1 MCVRNRNITRN
12 YLNVARRT
20 SNNLEKFA
28 GSSLRR
34 ELRPRASAGRDRVG
48 RSMTLFAQGPT
59 TTVGQTQ
66 GFQRPGMQPDST
78 FADLLVRTQQM
89 ARQIAGHQQPAPRP
103 HARTISPDDFDPM
116 PWLQGNSSDRDA
128 DTQNG
133 GNSSIDSF
141 LRSASLD
148 STLLDGL
155 EDAFDE
161 DDETVD
167 ADKPIVQLQSSLD
180 DIVRQLIRSSIQ
192 QSESLLTSGDA
203 DAISKCAV
211 LYASTCSN
219 LLLVGLPS
227 DIHHALQSSMVATAN
242 ANPEHRCACSM
253 MATPRTAAMHS
264 PACSSALSPPPPR
277 CYLAP
282 PRP

>member
-1 MCVRNRNITRN
+1 MPGAHT
-12 YLNVARRT
+12 AE
-20 SNNLEKFA
+20 SFG
-28 GSSLRR
+28 GSRSCDL
-34 ELRPRASAGRDRVG
+34 
-48 RSMTLFAQGPT
+48 SMTIFAQGPT

-103 HARTISPDDFDPM
+103 HARTISPEDFDPM
-116 PWLQGNSSDRDA
+116 PWLQGNSPDRDA

-133 GNSSIDSF
+133 GNASIDSF

-161 DDETVD
+161 DDETVE

-242 ANPEHRCACSM
+242 ANPEHRCACSIL
-253 MATPRTAAMHS
+253 AITETAAMHA
-264 PACSSALSPPPPR
+264 PACLSVLPPTPPPMLPR
-277 CYLAP
+277 AS
-282 PRP
+282 RP

>member
-1 MCVRNRNITRN
+1 
-12 YLNVARRT
+12 
-20 SNNLEKFA
+20 
-28 GSSLRR
+28 
-34 ELRPRASAGRDRVG
+34 
-48 RSMTLFAQGPT
+48 
-59 TTVGQTQ
+59 
-66 GFQRPGMQPDST
+66 MQPDST

-103 HARTISPDDFDPM
+103 HARTISGDCTQDFDQM
-116 PWLQGNSSDRDA
+116 PWLQGNSPDRDA

-133 GNSSIDSF
+133 GNASIDSF

-161 DDETVD
+161 DEETVE

-192 QSESLLTSGDA
+192 ESESLLTSGDA

-242 ANPEHRCACSM
+242 ANPEHRCACSIL
-253 MATPRTAAMHS
+253 AITETAAMHA
-264 PACSSALSPPPPR
+264 PACLSVLPPTPPPMLPR
-277 CYLAP
+277 AS
-282 PRP
+282 RP